1 MRTWRV
7 GLAVLVIFS
16 SACFAGDWPHWRG
29 PAYNGSSDEK
39 NLPASW
45 SRTENIAWATSLP
58 GPSAA
63 TPIISGGRVFL
74 SSMARTKYG
83 LLAVCVDRKDGK
95 VLWQKHVGSGRWVP
109 DNNMAC
115 PSPVT
120 DGKRV
125 FFLYGTGD
133 LAALDFSGKLLWSR
147 SLEKDYGRF
156 AIKYGYSSSPL
167 LHAGKLY
174 IAVLRRAADYRMPSG
189 KTVRLDSFLLAL
201 EPDTGKTLWKH
212 VRTSDA
218 ISESQDSYSSPIP
231 CTIGGEDGILVSGA
245 DYLTC
250 HDAKSGKEIWRH
262 RYVSRKHL
270 LYRLVP
276 SPLVTGGL
284 VCGVVPRGNG
294 VFGLDPLKKDNSFDE
309 AQDKSGRPKVAWNL
323 DKGPDVCT
331 PLYYKGLLYVLDG
344 QRKELTCLDLAGQ
357 DLLWR
362 KKLSGWT
369 AFRASPTG
377 ADDKIYCINMRGDV
391 TVLAA
396 GRKLKEL
403 AAFAM
408 KERDLMASIAA
419 ADGALFIRSARKLYC
434 IEKKAGS
441 RPSGR

>member
-1 MRTWRV
+1 MRTSRA

-29 PAYNGSSDEK
+29 PAYNGSSEEK
-39 NLPASW
+39 HLPASW
-45 SRTENIAWATSLP
+45 SKTENISWATPLP

-63 TPIISGGRVFL
+63 TPIISGGRVFV
-74 SSMARTKYG
+74 SSMAKTKRG
-83 LLAVCVDRKDGK
+83 LLGICIDRKDGK
-95 VLWQKHVGSGRWVP
+95 ILWQKQLGSGRWVMS
-109 DNNMAC
+109 NTMAS

-133 LAALDFSGKLLWSR
+133 VAALDFSGKLLWSR

-156 AIKYGYSSSPL
+156 GVKYGYSGSPL
-167 LHAGKLY
+167 LCAGKLY
-174 IAVLRRAADYRMPSG
+174 IAVVRGARDYRMSSG
-189 KTVRLDSFLLAL
+189 KSVRLGSFLLAL
-201 EPDTGKTLWKH
+201 DPDTGKTLWEH
-212 VRTSDA
+212 SRTTGA
-218 ISESQDSYSSPIP
+218 IAESQESYSSPIP
-231 CTIGGEDGILVSGA
+231 CTIGGKDAILVCGA
-245 DYLTC
+245 DYMTC
-250 HDAKSGKEIWRH
+250 HDANSGKEIWRH
-262 RYVSRKHL
+262 RYVSRKHI

-284 VCGVVPRGNG
+284 VCGVVPRGKG
-294 VFGLDPLKKDNSFDE
+294 VFGLDPLKKD
-309 AQDKSGRPKVAWNL
+309 KSGRPKVALQL

-344 QRKELTCLDLAGQ
+344 QRKELTCLDLAGEE
-357 DLLWR
+357 LLWR
-362 KKLSGWT
+362 KKLGGRT

-403 AAFAM
+403 ATFAM

-419 ADGALFIRSARKLYC
+419 ADGALFIRSPKRLYC
-434 IEKKAGS
+434 IEKKEGL
-441 RPSGR
+441 RPLGREGPAAR